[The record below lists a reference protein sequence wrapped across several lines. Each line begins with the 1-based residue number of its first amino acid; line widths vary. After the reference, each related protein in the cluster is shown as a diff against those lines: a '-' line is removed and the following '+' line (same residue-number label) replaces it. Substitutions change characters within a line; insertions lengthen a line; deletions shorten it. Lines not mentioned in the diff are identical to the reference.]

1 MRAVI
6 QRVAR
11 GRVTIEGKTVG
22 EIGPGLAVLLG
33 VAVGDTDDDARQ
45 MAERT
50 ANLRIFEDEAGKLNR
65 SVLETG
71 GSVLAVSNFT
81 VCGDTRGGRRPS
93 FIGAARPEEGE
104 RLYDLYVENLRRL
117 GVTAATGVF
126 RTTMLVEIANDG
138 PVTILMDSKKAF

>member
-11 GRVTIEGKTVG
+11 GRVTIEEKVVG

-50 ANLRIFEDEAGKLNR
+50 ANLRVFEDDAGKLNR

-71 GSVLAVSNFT
+71 GSILAVSNFT

-117 GVTAATGVF
+117 GVTVATGVF
-126 RTTMLVEIANDG
+126 RTTMLVDIANDG

>member
-1 MRAVI
+1 M
-6 QRVAR
+6 
-11 GRVTIEGKTVG
+11 G

-50 ANLRIFEDEAGKLNR
+50 ANLRVFEDDAGKLNR

-93 FIGAARPEEGE
+93 FIGAARPDEGG

-117 GVTAATGVF
+117 GVTVATGVF

-138 PVTILMDSKKAF
+138 PVTILMDSRKAF